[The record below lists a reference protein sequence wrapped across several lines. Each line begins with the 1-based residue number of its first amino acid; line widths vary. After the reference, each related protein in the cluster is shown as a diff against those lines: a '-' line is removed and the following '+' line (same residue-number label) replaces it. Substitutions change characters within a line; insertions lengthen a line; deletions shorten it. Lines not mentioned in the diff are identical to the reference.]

1 MKRILVL
8 LIIFSNIAFSEI
20 VLDKSKSIPIKYA
33 PTSVTV
39 DGEGNIY
46 SVSSF
51 IGMVVKYNKEWKHE
65 YTLKFKDTKI
75 ISDIFYYK
83 D

>member
-33 PTSVTV
+33 PTSATV

-51 IGMVVKYNKEWKHE
+51 IGMVVKYIGVDDFEVPVR
-65 YTLKFKDTKI
+65 FG
-75 ISDIFYYK
+75 SSPPPSRRR
-83 D
+83 